1 MDATTATDFITTNK
15 GTEITVHLVDGGMS
29 TGSALSVNSKGVNI
43 KRDGKT
49 ISFNLKKVD
58 RLSTVGVVTSD
69 DDEEIMAHDG
79 MTTRELADILGTDPK
94 SLRVILRSLGLGVG
108 KGRKYSLAV
117 SDLVNVRKAI
127 SANV

>member
-1 MDATTATDFITTNK
+1 MDATTATDFIATNK
-15 GTEITVHLVDGGMS
+15 GTEVTVHLVDGGMS
-29 TGSALSVNSKGVNI
+29 TGTALSVNSKGVNI

-58 RLSTVGVVTSD
+58 RLSTVGVVLD
-69 DDEEIMAHDG
+69 EDDEAIMAHDG

-117 SDLVNVRKAI
+117 ADLVNVRKAI
-127 SANV
+127 ASA